1 MASAALQKSGDK
13 SAHHTSPPLCTTFQ
27 LWQFLCVCSLQAL
40 LLERPSEQN
49 IALAASQRFRDKCI
63 LEDILGSKE
72 ASSCPRHSV
81 ASCNNDAG
89 CYCHIEAC
97 SMQINVSSGRALK
110 SSLCARRSTV
120 LARTR
125 ASMQSMV
132 WRSLS
137 ARRRFRPGGTGVAI
151 SLRERTSA
159 PAEHVPLR
167 DHQPQ
172 LDELLNATAESLRN
186 PRDA

>member
-1 MASAALQKSGDK
+1 
-13 SAHHTSPPLCTTFQ
+13 
-27 LWQFLCVCSLQAL
+27 
-40 LLERPSEQN
+40 
-49 IALAASQRFRDKCI
+49 
-63 LEDILGSKE
+63 
-72 ASSCPRHSV
+72 
-81 ASCNNDAG
+81 
-89 CYCHIEAC
+89 
-97 SMQINVSSGRALK
+97 MQINVSSGRALK

-186 PRDA
+186 PRDERGIPVVFFPRNLAPMLLLPGAAIIFQKDDFSE